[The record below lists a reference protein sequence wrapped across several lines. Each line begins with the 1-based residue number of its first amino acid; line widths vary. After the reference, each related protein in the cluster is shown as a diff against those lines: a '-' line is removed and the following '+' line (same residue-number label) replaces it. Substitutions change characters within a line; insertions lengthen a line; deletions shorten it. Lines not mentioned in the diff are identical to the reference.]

1 LFSLLFLIPFLARG
15 ANVYIWNYDPLGRF
29 YDAEVG
35 DSVDCAYGLE
45 QALSANG
52 HTFTTG
58 TTLPTTF
65 SGYAAGLSPLVGFV
79 VEGMFLLLLRRI
91 LLLC

>member
-1 LFSLLFLIPFLARG
+1 MRRYALLFSLLFLIPFLARG
-15 ANVYIWNYDPLGRF
+15 ANVFIWNYDLLDRF

-58 TTLPTTF
+58 TSLPATLN
-65 SGYAAGLSPLVGFV
+65 GYAAVFV
-79 VEGMFLLLLRRI
+79 TLGWYR
-91 LLLC
+91 C